1 MSAERAPGIEP
12 ANDND
17 RIRLEVVSAPAA
29 APGPKFLNEAGDFAT
44 EGSAISAGA
53 KAWESE
59 PTPAQAVGEVPQTD
73 AGLIHE
79 GWKQWGN
86 PNPVYAAAAPLE
98 VATPRAPV
106 PSPEAVAVIP
116 PVPAVE
122 AAPVATAPP
131 VLEKQYIVG
140 RAFPGGPMVRI
151 EVAPKEVPAAPV
163 PQSAPPVS
171 IVRPESVVVST
182 GMPSADERR
191 ESQLYQIVEAGAN
204 RADAYA
210 KAIQFLFSKPDAAFN
225 EISEIL
231 LKSANTPVEKLAA
244 RNDLFR
250 LTGRGGEFRIDPAI
264 LSGADATMENRIRM
278 GVRAFNQFAKGDE
291 ERKEG
296 TLEIGGKHYAF
307 TIGYVD
313 SFDHDRIAVP
323 NGDEARVVNVRE
335 VRA

>member
-12 ANDND
+12 ANDNE
-17 RIRLEVVSAPAA
+17 RIKLVVVSAPAA
-29 APGPKFLNEAGDFAT
+29 APEPKFLNEAGDFAT
-44 EGSAISAGA
+44 EGSAINAGA

-59 PTPAQAVGEVPQTD
+59 PAPAQAVGEVPQTE
-73 AGLIHE
+73 AELIHE
-79 GWKQWGN
+79 GWKEWGN
-86 PNPVYAAAAPLE
+86 PNPV
-98 VATPRAPV
+98 PRAPLQAPAPPTSPPSAPETAAAV
-106 PSPEAVAVIP
+106 PQVTVPEAQP
-116 PVPAVE
+116 L
-122 AAPVATAPP
+122 AAPQPT

-151 EVAPKEVPAAPV
+151 EVAPKEVPAAPILE
-163 PQSAPPVS
+163 SAPSVS
-171 IVRPESVVVST
+171 IVRPESVVVAT
-182 GMPSADERR
+182 GITSADERR
-191 ESQLYQIVEAGAN
+191 ESQHYQIVEAGAN

-225 EISEIL
+225 EISEML
-231 LKSANTPVEKLAA
+231 MRSANTPIEKLAA

-250 LTGRGGEFRIDPAI
+250 LTGRGGEFRIDPVI

-323 NGDEARVVNVRE
+323 NGEEARVVNVRE
-335 VRA
+335 VR